1 VCDTDKQI
9 TAPLPNDPVSLPAA
23 PRTHETVG
31 AEMNADTKEATM
43 QKMNELFGKRVI
55 SQMSGDQVATV
66 REVVLDPEAR
76 KIVALI
82 INSGRSS
89 NEQVVRMGQILGM
102 GEFIVVDGTQP
113 FEASAGDSEIVEL
126 RKGAAQITG
135 KKIMSAAGEQ
145 VGTVGDMYV
154 GRRGAIIGFELKH
167 GPFSSSEPQV
177 IRAVDVEAVGKDAV
191 IARTNQPIAL
201 SVLTAEERSAS

>member
-1 VCDTDKQI
+1 
-9 TAPLPNDPVSLPAA
+9 
-23 PRTHETVG
+23 
-31 AEMNADTKEATM
+31 MNADTKEATM

-55 SQMSGDQVATV
+55 SQMTGDQVATV

-89 NEQVVRMGQILGM
+89 NEQVVRMGRILGM

-113 FEASAGDSEIVEL
+113 FEASVGDPEIVEL

-135 KKIMSAAGEQ
+135 KKIMSAASGLL
-145 VGTVGDMYV
+145 
-154 GRRGAIIGFELKH
+154 GAD
-167 GPFSSSEPQV
+167 PP
-177 IRAVDVEAVGKDAV
+177 
-191 IARTNQPIAL
+191 
-201 SVLTAEERSAS
+201 

>member
-1 VCDTDKQI
+1 
-9 TAPLPNDPVSLPAA
+9 
-23 PRTHETVG
+23 
-31 AEMNADTKEATM
+31 MNADTKEATM

-201 SVLTAEERSAS
+201 SVLTAEETSAS